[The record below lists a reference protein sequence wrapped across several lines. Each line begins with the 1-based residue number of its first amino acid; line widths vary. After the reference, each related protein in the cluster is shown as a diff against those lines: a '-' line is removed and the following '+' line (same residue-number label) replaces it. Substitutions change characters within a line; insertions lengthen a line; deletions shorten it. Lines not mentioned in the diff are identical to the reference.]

1 MNKKYQQTNIQ
12 KLFSVNNMDK
22 NYQVLKKRKISSGIV
37 IENKKKTKNYI
48 VWDEHN
54 YCNVLGKKRSKKIVR
69 ENDTNII
76 KINDI
81 DDVYNDMPSYLKHYK
96 SLSDEE
102 ENSPVDV
109 DIPLAKLLQIEYKKD
124 LAREVRFDKIKFRCT
139 SII

>member
-1 MNKKYQQTNIQ
+1 
-12 KLFSVNNMDK
+12 MDK
-22 NYQVLKKRKISSGIV
+22 NYQKNYKILRKRKISSGIV

-54 YCNVLGKKRSKKIVR
+54 YCNVFGKKRNKKIVQ
-69 ENDTNII
+69 ENDANII

-124 LAREVRFDKIKFRCT
+124 LAREVRFNNVHMMYIYY
-139 SII
+139 IIFF